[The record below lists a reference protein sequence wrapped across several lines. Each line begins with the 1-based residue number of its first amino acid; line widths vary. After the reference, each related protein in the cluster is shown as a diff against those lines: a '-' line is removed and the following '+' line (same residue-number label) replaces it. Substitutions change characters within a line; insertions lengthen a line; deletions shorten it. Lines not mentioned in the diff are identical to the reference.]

1 MSKKI
6 IIVDESAVLQ
16 AIEGAFS
23 AAGYQVIRLVSS
35 EALFVEMDHEAVDLV
50 MMEIGTGAD
59 GNIEILK
66 QLKAQYPQVA
76 RLALSPL
83 SDSYHVYK
91 IIEGNYARL
100 FLYRS
105 WDIEAL
111 IQFVARVFEMEEQ
124 FRQPHL
130 LAFINSIEALPTI
143 PALYQKVSQMVASDV
158 EVERIAA
165 VIESDPGI
173 TSSILRVANS
183 AFYGAKTGSIAQA
196 IMFIGLGNVKNIIL
210 CHSTFMSLGNTRL
223 ANQFWEHAVLTNRI
237 THQLYEHFHKRKL
250 PLVNSSAG
258 LLHNVGMLLMLSRFK
273 DSYEQLLTRLLQ
285 SPEASLIVEERKTFD
300 LDHAALGAYLLNW
313 WELPIN
319 LVEVAMDHHNPRT
332 ENIRNRDIT
341 FIVHLSEQ
349 CAWYLVNNRLESC
362 LPEDA
367 YLMNFGLSRQQL
379 LLMLNRV

>member
-1 MSKKI
+1 MPKKI
-6 IIVDESAVLQ
+6 AIVDETAVLE

-23 AAGYQVIRLVSS
+23 VAGYHVTRLATS
-35 EALFVEMDHEAVDLV
+35 EQLFIELDREAVDLV

-59 GNIEILK
+59 GNIEIFK
-66 QLKAQYPQVA
+66 RLKAKYPQIV
-76 RLALSPL
+76 RIALSPL
-83 SDSYHVYK
+83 SDSYQVYK
-91 IIEGNYARL
+91 TIEGNFARL

-111 IQFVARVFEMEEQ
+111 IQFVGRVFEMEEQ
-124 FRQPHL
+124 FKQPQL

-143 PALYQKVSQMVASDV
+143 PVLYQQVSQMVASDV
-158 EVERIAA
+158 EVERIAT
-165 VIESDPGI
+165 VIESDPAI

-273 DSYEQLLTRLLQ
+273 DDYEQLLSRQLQ
-285 SPEASLIVEERKTFD
+285 TPEASLIAEERKIFD

-313 WELPIN
+313 WELPMN
-319 LVEVAMDHHNPRT
+319 LVEVAMDHHKPRA
-332 ENIRNRDIT
+332 ENSRNRDIT

-349 CAWYLVNNRLESC
+349 CAWYLVNNHMETC

-379 LLMLNRV
+379 ILMLNRV